1 MLLGEPFEFFFFFFF
16 LDWEAF
22 AIDDYLVFLTVFTIS
37 FHNVNMYLQ
46 AVNSIMVYFFK
57 SCIIAESSNMK

>member
-1 MLLGEPFEFFFFFFF
+1 MLLGEPFEFFLFFFF

-22 AIDDYLVFLTVFTIS
+22 AIDDYFVFLTAFTIS
-37 FHNVNMYLQ
+37 FHNVNRYLQ

-57 SCIIAESSNMK
+57 SCIIAESSSMK

>member
-1 MLLGEPFEFFFFFFF
+1 MLLGEAFEFFFFY
-16 LDWEAF
+16 WEAC
-22 AIDDYLVFLTVFTIS
+22 AIDDCFVFLTVFTIS
-37 FHNVNMYLQ
+37 FHNVNIYYLQ

>member
-46 AVNSIMVYFFK
+46 AVNSIMVCFFK